1 MSPGSGTRLLI
12 VNADDFGLT
21 PGVCTGILRGH
32 RDGIISSTT
41 ALAVGPAFAAHAPA
55 LVDSGLPAGA
65 HLAVV
70 GEDPPVLSAAEIPT
84 LVDEHGRFPLS
95 WRTFVR
101 RAALGRIDRD
111 DLRREF
117 RAQIEVLRAAGVQ
130 PTHVDAHQNV
140 HLWPSVAD
148 VVIEV
153 ARDDRIPALR
163 LTRSHVWTPTSL
175 GVRTLSAALE
185 RRARRAGMTVPA
197 SSTGLDEAGHLTQA
211 RLLTAVAEL
220 AATGAP
226 SAELATHPGE
236 ADDPERLRY
245 EWDYTWPDELAAL
258 CSAETRDAVAR
269 AGFELGSF
277 ADLVAAS
284 A

>member
-1 MSPGSGTRLLI
+1 VTLSSGARLLI

-21 PGVCTGILRGH
+21 PGVCNGILRGH

-41 ALAVGPAFAAHAPA
+41 ALAVGPAFASHAPA
-55 LVDSGLPAGA
+55 LVDSGLPTGA

-70 GEDPPVLSAAEIPT
+70 GEDPPVLAAREIPT

-101 RAALGRIDRD
+101 RAALGRIDRE

-130 PTHVDAHQNV
+130 PTHIDAHQNV

-153 ARDDRIPALR
+153 ARDEGIPALR

-175 GVRTLSAALE
+175 GVRTLSASLE
-185 RRARRAGMTVPA
+185 RRARGAGMAVPA
-197 SSTGLDEAGHLTQA
+197 ASTGLDEAGHLTRT

-236 ADDPERLRY
+236 ADDPERARY
-245 EWDYTWPDELAAL
+245 DWDYTWPDELAAL
-258 CSAETRDAVAR
+258 CAPETRDAVAR

-277 ADLVAAS
+277 ADLVATA
-284 A
+284 